1 MKQFEKHLTL
11 HLYRKDEVLGALRW
25 AIVNHNISE
34 SIYWGLELFD
44 SDMEQDALQMLEYIW
59 LTEIGM
65 SSTEFLTSILNTYTT
80 GELDRE
86 TWIDMLH
93 TLSRVSQRD
102 STLLYLLIRG
112 MTTLETWKP
121 VFSHSLTYTTI
132 HDAVRDTLQRGKLL
146 EAWLLARA
154 MTPEDQW
161 SLVKKL
167 ADNCGRQE
175 FIIRLNSSTLSDTE
189 KRATAFTC
197 VSLNEVAWLKSIQPL
212 IKRQLPSEVE
222 SSIEEWDAEESLR
235 KRRVYTIKPEA
246 LLYLTKR
253 SNQSQQISSESDIQD
268 ELIINLLESSYW
280 RSILNEY
287 MNGTIW
293 KSDAYKEMFF
303 DTYFRCDIPDEW
315 SSQDREK
322 SHGRGLGR
330 TDSVGLQRFFDTLFL
345 RSKITETRYY
355 IKPEE
360 YMETLDWDTSYK
372 ILNSKCLENLESQ
385 LPLKPIMKSF
395 EII

>member
-44 SDMEQDALQMLEYIW
+44 SDMEQDALKMLEYIW

-65 SSTEFLTSILNTYTT
+65 SSTEFLMSILNTYKK

-86 TWIDMLH
+86 MWIDMLH
-93 TLSRVSQRD
+93 TLSRVTQGD

-112 MTTLETWKP
+112 TTTPETWKP

-132 HDAVRDTLQRGKLL
+132 HDAVKDSLQRGKLI

-154 MTPEDQW
+154 MTPDDQW
-161 SLVKKL
+161 SLVESI
-167 ADNCGRQE
+167 ADTRGRRE
-175 FIIRLNSSTLSDTE
+175 FIMRLSSSSLSDTE
-189 KRATAFTC
+189 KRAAAFTF
-197 VSLNEVAWLKSIQPL
+197 VSLNELAWLKSIQPL
-212 IKRQLPSEVE
+212 IKRQLPSEVQC
-222 SSIEEWDAEESLR
+222 SIEEWDTEESLR
-235 KRRVYTIKPEA
+235 KRRVYMIKPEA

-253 SNQSQQISSESDIQD
+253 SKQQQQISSESDIQD
-268 ELIINLLESSYW
+268 GLITNLLESPYW
-280 RSILNEY
+280 SSILNEY
-287 MNGTIW
+287 MSDTSW

-303 DTYFRCDIPDEW
+303 DTYFRSDIPDEW
-315 SSQDREK
+315 SSQEREK

-330 TDSVGLQRFFDTLFL
+330 TDAIGLKRFFDILFL
-345 RSKITETRYY
+345 RSKISETRYY

-360 YMETLDWDTSYK
+360 YVETLDWDSSYK
-372 ILNSKCLENLESQ
+372 ILNKKCLENLESQ